1 MRARVTLCAFLLFM
15 IAFVFAKSA
24 AQSGDFTIIVLPD
37 TQNEAQ
43 FFPDVLQA
51 QTRWIVNPRA
61 ELNIQM
67 VLGEGDIVNDFAD
80 RKQQE
85 SAEEAF
91 RLLDAA
97 RIPYLL
103 AIGNHDY
110 DRADPKAGRPVSGFN
125 RFFGPSRYSGKSY
138 YRGGFP
144 EGSNENFF
152 GVLNIGGR
160 DFLFLLLEFVPRPSS
175 MDWAESILRAN
186 PDKEVIIV
194 THSFTFIDNTR
205 VDACDTSDMP
215 AGNETGE
222 DMWAR
227 LRKYPSVEMVLSGH
241 LTDGH
246 AARRADL
253 GDQGNLVNQ
262 VFTNFQTFSHG
273 GDGWLRIMTFHPAAN
288 MITVRTY
295 SPSLN
300 RFKSD
305 EADQFT
311 LSYRNPHLSRG
322 SGTVSGLVRNSST
335 CEPVAGVAVST
346 GITSAVTDERGHY

>member
-1 MRARVTLCAFLLFM
+1 
-15 IAFVFAKSA
+15 
-24 AQSGDFTIIVLPD
+24 
-37 TQNEAQ
+37 
-43 FFPDVLQA
+43 
-51 QTRWIVNPRA
+51 
-61 ELNIQM
+61 
-67 VLGEGDIVNDFAD
+67 
-80 RKQQE
+80 
-85 SAEEAF
+85 
-91 RLLDAA
+91 
-97 RIPYLL
+97 
-103 AIGNHDY
+103 
-110 DRADPKAGRPVSGFN
+110 
-125 RFFGPSRYSGKSY
+125 
-138 YRGGFP
+138 
-144 EGSNENFF
+144 
-152 GVLNIGGR
+152 
-160 DFLFLLLEFVPRPSS
+160 
-175 MDWAESILRAN
+175 
-186 PDKEVIIV
+186 
-194 THSFTFIDNTR
+194 DNTR

-346 GITSAVTDERGHY
+346 GITSAVTDERGHYSLALRPGTYQFTASAPGWNSEAKNENVNDSFDTDLNFYLNPGAPPSCTLSTASPSVTICSPQNNATVTSPVQVLAGVTDNKSVLEMKALLDGKEALEADGGRLSGFIDASSGLHH